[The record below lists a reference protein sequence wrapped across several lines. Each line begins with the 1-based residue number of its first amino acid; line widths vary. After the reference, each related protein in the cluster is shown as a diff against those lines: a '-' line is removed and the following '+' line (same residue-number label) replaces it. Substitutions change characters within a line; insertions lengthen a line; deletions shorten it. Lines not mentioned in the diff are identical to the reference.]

1 MVCVTGRGAAP
12 PEHCGGLRGY
22 RLMLRR
28 QAAGSQLSDPELF
41 AAPVQ
46 RVSNIYLEDSR
57 NAARR
62 CETFRPIFTRR
73 ASTLSIGS
81 ISPCG

>member
-28 QAAGSQLSDPELF
+28 QAAGSQVSDPELF
-41 AAPVQ
+41 AASVQ

-57 NAARR
+57 SAARR
-62 CETFRPIFTRR
+62 CEPSRPIFAHQ
-73 ASTLSIGS
+73 ASTLSIGFM
-81 ISPCG
+81 SPCR